1 MTTVADRVGATERA
15 ISRVLRAGV
24 LLSLACLV
32 SGTVLMLLQPD
43 GGFLSD
49 PAALA
54 PLLSGDAGAA
64 PPWQHLVSRLIQGR
78 GEALATVGLLVL
90 ILTPVVRVAIS
101 IRAFVVQHDRVY
113 TAITSLV
120 LLLLLISF
128 ALGAGA

>member
-32 SGTVLMLLQPD
+32 SGTVLMLLQRD

-64 PPWQHLVSRLIQGR
+64 PPWQHLVPRLMQGR